1 MSRRVLL
8 VFDDYSEMMKTQAE
22 LMKVGFDLAG
32 IVNEALLTDQLMN
45 FNPALIIVAG
55 QGGKVSAIHVCQRL
69 KENSRYQGKVLVL
82 LPSTQ
87 KPQPQDLVK
96 MRMDAVLE
104 YPAPLSKLLVQIGK
118 LMGVDGEAL
127 IDKYSKA
134 HHLDLKADRAL
145 IEKKAREE
153 RALAGL
159 SVDSQ
164 KTTFERRAVKDRLDA
179 MKKDWDFNL
188 LDEIDELK
196 RKFVAALFRK

>member
-8 VFDDYSEMMKTQAE
+8 VFDDYAEMMKTQAE

-45 FNPALIIVAG
+45 FNPALIITAG

-69 KENSRYQGKVLVL
+69 KENTRYQGKVLVL
-82 LPSTQ
+82 LPATQ
-87 KPQPQDLVK
+87 KPAPQELVK

-134 HHLDLKADRAL
+134 HHIDLKTERAM
-145 IEKKAREE
+145 IEKKTRED
-153 RALAGL
+153 RVLAGL
-159 SVDSQ
+159 TVDSQ
-164 KTTFERRAVKDRLDA
+164 KTTFERRAVKDRLET

-188 LDEIDELK
+188 LDEIDDLK